1 MSLKG
6 VLPMADT
13 VMIRE
18 ATPSDNQ
25 REGSYIDW
33 PCALAGAA
41 IAGAIS
47 FVLFTFGSGIGLSIV
62 SPWAGTGSSMMTVA
76 VLATLFAVLV
86 QVGAFAAGGY
96 LAGRMRRPWNGTKPA
111 EVEYRDGVHGALVW
125 AVGVLFGAL
134 LLAMTAG
141 GVTRGAADAGMMAA
155 QTASTSTEPT
165 TYAIDG
171 LFRSNIPYDPNRD
184 PGQQSGAIRAEAGR
198 LLATGVGRG
207 EMSMADRTYLA
218 QLVANRT
225 GLTMPEAVLRV
236 DQAIITAKATVDRAR
251 KAGILAAF
259 LAAASLLAGLVAAW
273 SAALTGGAHR
283 DQGII
288 WRGFARHDVP
298 TDMRV
303 AQRR

>member
-1 MSLKG
+1 
-6 VLPMADT
+6 MADT
-13 VMIRE
+13 IMTRD
-18 ATPSDNQ
+18 AAPSNNQ
-25 REGSYIDW
+25 RDGSYIDW

-41 IAGAIS
+41 IAGAVS

-62 SPWAGTGSSMMTVA
+62 SPWAGIGSSMMTAA

-96 LAGRMRRPWNGTKPA
+96 LAGRMRRPWNDTKPA

-125 AVGVLFGAL
+125 AVGVLFGAVIV
-134 LLAMTAG
+134 AMTAG
-141 GVTRGAADAGMMAA
+141 GITRGAADVGAMAA
-155 QTASTSTEPT
+155 RSASTSTDTT

-184 PGQQSGAIRAEAGR
+184 PDQQSGAMRAEAGR
-198 LLATGVGRG
+198 LLAAGIGRG
-207 EMSMADRTYLA
+207 EMSLADRTYLS

-225 GLTMPEAVLRV
+225 GLTMPEAVMRV
-236 DQAIITAKATVDRAR
+236 DQAIVTAKATVDRAR
-251 KAGILAAF
+251 KAGVLAAF

-283 DQGII
+283 DQGTI
-288 WRGFARHDVP
+288 WRGFARHHVP
-298 TDMRV
+298 TV
-303 AQRR
+303 TPAAQRR